1 LTRSKIGV
9 GDIVSIIDVP
19 ERNGRIARVM
29 ALIKRS
35 YVIEVV
41 GTKELLKVQR
51 FQIRKNSL
59 HRLNKIA
66 TPEEF
71 PLNTDSL
78 KRLIL
83 T

>member
-1 LTRSKIGV
+1 V

-35 YVIEVV
+35 YVIEIV

-59 HRLNKIA
+59 HRLNKLL
-66 TPEEF
+66 TPAEI
-71 PLNTDSL
+71 PLNTDFL